1 MAEEREYAVLK
12 RKIRTIVLVYG
23 CGIMSEDSKDELTTN
38 ENGSGEPMSFL
49 DHLAELRSRLIK
61 SVLAVLIMMMVS
73 FVFSN
78 EIIKW
83 LLYPPMIIPN
93 IKPPIQMMRPVI
105 TQVQGLMM
113 VKIQVGLISGII
125 LSLPIILFQLWRF
138 ISPGLRKKER
148 RYAIPIIFSA
158 TVCFIIGALFS
169 FLVVIPITLNFLLS
183 MGDID
188 KELGIVI
195 ENMIDLDAYL
205 GFVSGF
211 MLITGLTFELPVV
224 AYFLTKIGILS
235 HKFMRQFWRH
245 AAISSLVIAA
255 IVTPTTDMITLFVVA
270 APMMILYEISIW
282 VSMIT
287 GRKKDKKE

>member
-1 MAEEREYAVLK
+1 MAEEIKE
-12 RKIRTIVLVYG
+12 
-23 CGIMSEDSKDELTTN
+23 N
-38 ENGSGEPMSFL
+38 ENGEIESNGEPMSFL

-61 SVLAVLIMMMVS
+61 AVLSVLVMMMVS

-78 EIIKW
+78 DIIKL

-93 IKPPIQMMRPVI
+93 IKPPIEMMRPVI

-138 ISPGLRKKER
+138 ISPGLKKKER
-148 RYAIPIIFSA
+148 RYAIPIILSA
-158 TVCFIIGALFS
+158 TICFIIGALFS
-169 FLVVIPITLNFLLS
+169 FLIVIPITLNFLLS

-195 ENMIDLDAYL
+195 ENMIDLDSYL

-211 MLITGLTFELPVV
+211 MLITGLTFELPVL
-224 AYFLTKIGILS
+224 AFFLTKIGVLS
-235 HKFMRQFWRH
+235 HKFMRKYWRH
-245 AAISSLVIAA
+245 ASIASLVIAA

-270 APMMILYEISIW
+270 APMVVLYEVSIW

-287 GRKKDKKE
+287 GRKKET

>member
-1 MAEEREYAVLK
+1 MAEEIKE
-12 RKIRTIVLVYG
+12 
-23 CGIMSEDSKDELTTN
+23 N
-38 ENGSGEPMSFL
+38 ENGEIESNGEPMSFL

-61 SVLAVLIMMMVS
+61 AVLSVLVMMMVS

-78 EIIKW
+78 DIIKL

-93 IKPPIQMMRPVI
+93 IKPPIEMMRPVI

-138 ISPGLRKKER
+138 ISPGLKKKER
-148 RYAIPIIFSA
+148 RYAIPIILSA
-158 TVCFIIGALFS
+158 TICFIIGALFS
-169 FLVVIPITLNFLLS
+169 FLIVIPITLNFLLS

-195 ENMIDLDAYL
+195 ENMIDLDSYL

-211 MLITGLTFELPVV
+211 MLITGLTFELPVL
-224 AYFLTKIGILS
+224 AFFLTNIGVLS
-235 HKFMRQFWRH
+235 HKFMRKYWRH
-245 AAISSLVIAA
+245 AAIGSLVIAA

-270 APMMILYEISIW
+270 APMVVLYEVSIW

-287 GRKKDKKE
+287 GRKKET

>member
-1 MAEEREYAVLK
+1 MAEEIKE
-12 RKIRTIVLVYG
+12 
-23 CGIMSEDSKDELTTN
+23 N
-38 ENGSGEPMSFL
+38 ENGEIESNGEPMSFL

-61 SVLAVLIMMMVS
+61 AVLSVLVMMMVS

-78 EIIKW
+78 DIIKL

-93 IKPPIQMMRPVI
+93 IKPPIEMMRPVI

-138 ISPGLRKKER
+138 ISPGLKKKER
-148 RYAIPIIFSA
+148 RYAIPIILSA
-158 TVCFIIGALFS
+158 TICFIIGALFS
-169 FLVVIPITLNFLLS
+169 FLIVIPITLNFLLS

-195 ENMIDLDAYL
+195 ENMIDLDSYL

-211 MLITGLTFELPVV
+211 MLITGLTFELPVL
-224 AYFLTKIGILS
+224 AFFLTKIGVLS
-235 HKFMRQFWRH
+235 HKFMRKYWRH
-245 AAISSLVIAA
+245 AAIGSLVIAA

-270 APMMILYEISIW
+270 APMVVLYEVSIW
-282 VSMIT
+282 VSIIT
-287 GRKKDKKE
+287 GRKKET

>member
-1 MAEEREYAVLK
+1 MAISEKEETE
-12 RKIRTIVLVYG
+12 II
-23 CGIMSEDSKDELTTN
+23 EKDA
-38 ENGSGEPMSFL
+38 NGHEMSFL

-61 SVLAVLIMMMVS
+61 AVLSALLMMMVS

-78 EIIKW
+78 DIIKM

-93 IKPPIQMMRPVI
+93 IKPPIEMMRPVI

-113 VKIQVGLISGII
+113 VKIQVGLISGIV

-138 ISPGLRKKER
+138 ISPGLKKKER

-158 TVCFIIGALFS
+158 TICFIIGALFS

-183 MGDID
+183 MGEID

-205 GFVSGF
+205 SFVSGF
-211 MLITGLTFELPVV
+211 MLITGLTFELPVLSF
-224 AYFLTKIGILS
+224 FLTKIGVLS
-235 HKFMRQFWRH
+235 HKFMRKYWRH
-245 AAISSLVIAA
+245 AAIASLVVAA

-270 APMMILYEISIW
+270 APMIVLYEVSIW
-282 VSMIT
+282 VAMIT
-287 GRKKDKKE
+287 GRKKKKDE

>member
-1 MAEEREYAVLK
+1 MAEEIKE
-12 RKIRTIVLVYG
+12 
-23 CGIMSEDSKDELTTN
+23 N
-38 ENGSGEPMSFL
+38 ENGEIESNGEPMSFL

-61 SVLAVLIMMMVS
+61 AVLSVLVMMMVS

-78 EIIKW
+78 DIIKL

-93 IKPPIQMMRPVI
+93 IKPPIEMMRPVI

-138 ISPGLRKKER
+138 ISPGLKKKER
-148 RYAIPIIFSA
+148 RYAIPIILSA
-158 TVCFIIGALFS
+158 TICFIIGALFS
-169 FLVVIPITLNFLLS
+169 FLIVIPITLNFLLS

-195 ENMIDLDAYL
+195 ENMIDLDSYL

-211 MLITGLTFELPVV
+211 MLITGLTFELPVL
-224 AYFLTKIGILS
+224 AFFLTKIGVLS
-235 HKFMRQFWRH
+235 HKFMRKYWRH
-245 AAISSLVIAA
+245 AAIGSLVIAA
-255 IVTPTTDMITLFVVA
+255 IATPTTDMITLFVVA
-270 APMMILYEISIW
+270 APMVVLYEVSIW

-287 GRKKDKKE
+287 GRKKET

>member
-1 MAEEREYAVLK
+1 MFDNTKNEMD
-12 RKIRTIVLVYG
+12 G
-23 CGIMSEDSKDELTTN
+23 D
-38 ENGSGEPMSFL
+38 ENGSGSEPMSFL

-61 SVLAVLIMMMVS
+61 SVLAVLFMMMIS
-73 FVFSN
+73 FFFSN
-78 EIIKW
+78 EIIKL

-148 RYAIPIIFSA
+148 RYAVPIIFTA
-158 TVCFIIGALFS
+158 TICFIIGALFS
-169 FLVVIPITLNFLLS
+169 FLIVIPITLNFLLS

-211 MLITGLTFELPVV
+211 MLITGLTFELPVL
-224 AYFLTKIGILS
+224 AFFLTKIGVLS
-235 HKFMRQFWRH
+235 HKFMRKYWRH
-245 AAISSLVIAA
+245 AAIAFLLVAA
-255 IVTPTTDMITLFVVA
+255 LVTPTTDMITLFVIA
-270 APMMILYEISIW
+270 APMILLYEISIW
-282 VSMIT
+282 VSMIS
-287 GRKKDKKE
+287 GRRRKEEL

>member
-1 MAEEREYAVLK
+1 MAEELK
-12 RKIRTIVLVYG
+12 
-23 CGIMSEDSKDELTTN
+23 EN
-38 ENGSGEPMSFL
+38 ENGEIESNGEPMSFL

-61 SVLAVLIMMMVS
+61 AVFSVLIMMMIS

-78 EIIKW
+78 DIIKL

-93 IKPPIQMMRPVI
+93 IKPPIEMMRPVI

-138 ISPGLRKKER
+138 ISPGLRRKER
-148 RYAIPIIFSA
+148 RYAIPIILSA
-158 TVCFIIGALFS
+158 TICFIIGALFS

-195 ENMIDLDAYL
+195 ENMIDLDSYL
-205 GFVSGF
+205 GFVTGF
-211 MLITGLTFELPVV
+211 MLITGLTFELPVL
-224 AYFLTKIGILS
+224 AFFMTKIGVLS
-235 HKFMRQFWRH
+235 HKFMRKYWRH
-245 AAISSLVIAA
+245 AAVASLVIAA

-270 APMMILYEISIW
+270 APMIILYEISIW

-287 GRKKDKKE
+287 GRKKKD

>member
-1 MAEEREYAVLK
+1 MAISEKEETE
-12 RKIRTIVLVYG
+12 II
-23 CGIMSEDSKDELTTN
+23 EKDA
-38 ENGSGEPMSFL
+38 NGHEMSFL

-61 SVLAVLIMMMVS
+61 AVLSVLLMMMVS

-78 EIIKW
+78 DIIKM

-93 IKPPIQMMRPVI
+93 IKPPIEMMRPVI

-113 VKIQVGLISGII
+113 VKIQVGLISGIV

-138 ISPGLRKKER
+138 ISPGLKKKER

-158 TVCFIIGALFS
+158 TICFIIGALFS

-183 MGDID
+183 MGEID

-205 GFVSGF
+205 SFVSGF
-211 MLITGLTFELPVV
+211 MLITGLTFELPVLSF
-224 AYFLTKIGILS
+224 FLTKIGVLS
-235 HKFMRQFWRH
+235 HKFMRKYWRH
-245 AAISSLVIAA
+245 AAIASLVVAA

-270 APMMILYEISIW
+270 APMIVLYEVSIW
-282 VSMIT
+282 VAMIT
-287 GRKKDKKE
+287 GRKKKKDE

>member
-1 MAEEREYAVLK
+1 MAEELK
-12 RKIRTIVLVYG
+12 
-23 CGIMSEDSKDELTTN
+23 EN
-38 ENGSGEPMSFL
+38 ENSEIESNGEPMSFL

-61 SVLAVLIMMMVS
+61 AVFSVLVMMMIS

-78 EIIKW
+78 DIIKL

-93 IKPPIQMMRPVI
+93 IKPPIEMMRPVI

-148 RYAIPIIFSA
+148 RYAIPIILSA
-158 TVCFIIGALFS
+158 TICFIIGALFS

-195 ENMIDLDAYL
+195 ENMIDLDSYL
-205 GFVSGF
+205 GFVTGF
-211 MLITGLTFELPVV
+211 MLITGLTFELPVL
-224 AYFLTKIGILS
+224 AFFLTKIGVLS
-235 HKFMRQFWRH
+235 HKFMRKYWRH
-245 AAISSLVIAA
+245 AAIASLVIAA

-270 APMMILYEISIW
+270 APMIVLYEISIW

-287 GRKKDKKE
+287 GRKKEV

>member
-1 MAEEREYAVLK
+1 MAEEIKE
-12 RKIRTIVLVYG
+12 
-23 CGIMSEDSKDELTTN
+23 N
-38 ENGSGEPMSFL
+38 ENGEIESNGEPMSFL

-61 SVLAVLIMMMVS
+61 AVLSVLVMMMVS

-78 EIIKW
+78 DIIKL

-93 IKPPIQMMRPVI
+93 IKPPIEMMRPVI

-138 ISPGLRKKER
+138 ISPGLKKKER
-148 RYAIPIIFSA
+148 RYAIPIILSA
-158 TVCFIIGALFS
+158 TICFIIGALFS
-169 FLVVIPITLNFLLS
+169 FLIVIPITLNFLLS

-195 ENMIDLDAYL
+195 ENMIDLDSYL

-211 MLITGLTFELPVV
+211 MLITGLTFELPVL
-224 AYFLTKIGILS
+224 AFFLTKIGVLS
-235 HKFMRQFWRH
+235 HKFMRKYWRH
-245 AAISSLVIAA
+245 AAIGSLVIAA

-270 APMMILYEISIW
+270 APMVVLYEVSIW

-287 GRKKDKKE
+287 GRKKET

>member
-1 MAEEREYAVLK
+1 MAEEIKE
-12 RKIRTIVLVYG
+12 
-23 CGIMSEDSKDELTTN
+23 N
-38 ENGSGEPMSFL
+38 ENGEIESNGEPMSFL

-61 SVLAVLIMMMVS
+61 AVLSVLVMMMVS

-78 EIIKW
+78 DIIKL

-93 IKPPIQMMRPVI
+93 IKPPIEMMRPVI

-138 ISPGLRKKER
+138 ISPGLKKKER
-148 RYAIPIIFSA
+148 RYAIPIILSA
-158 TVCFIIGALFS
+158 TICFIIGALFS
-169 FLVVIPITLNFLLS
+169 FLIVIPITLNFLLS

-195 ENMIDLDAYL
+195 ENMIDLDSYL

-211 MLITGLTFELPVV
+211 MLITGLTFELPVL
-224 AYFLTKIGILS
+224 AFFLTKIGVLS
-235 HKFMRQFWRH
+235 HKFMSKYCRH
-245 AAISSLVIAA
+245 AEIVSIVIAA
-255 IVTPTTDMITLFVVA
+255 IVTQTTDMITLFVVA
-270 APMMILYEISIW
+270 APMVVLYEVSIW
-282 VSMIT
+282 VSIIT
-287 GRKKDKKE
+287 GRKKET

>member
-1 MAEEREYAVLK
+1 
-12 RKIRTIVLVYG
+12 
-23 CGIMSEDSKDELTTN
+23 MSETEVENTELN
-38 ENGSGEPMSFL
+38 ENESNFIQMSFL
-49 DHLAELRSRLIK
+49 DHLAELRKRLIFIVL
-61 SVLAVLIMMMVS
+61 SVLVMMMVS

-78 EIIKW
+78 SIIKL

-93 IKPPIQMMRPVI
+93 IKPPIEMMRPVI

-148 RYAIPIIFSA
+148 RYAIPIILSA
-158 TVCFIIGALFS
+158 TICFIIGALFS
-169 FLVVIPITLNFLLS
+169 FLIVIPITLNFLLT
-183 MGDID
+183 MGEID
-188 KELGIVI
+188 KELGIII

-211 MLITGLTFELPVV
+211 MLITGLTFELPVL
-224 AYFLTKIGILS
+224 AFFLTKIGVLN
-235 HKFMRQFWRH
+235 HKFLRKFWRH
-245 AAISSLVIAA
+245 AAIACLVVAA

-270 APMMILYEISIW
+270 APMIILYEISIW

-287 GRKKDKKE
+287 GRKKAKEE

>member
-1 MAEEREYAVLK
+1 MAEALK
-12 RKIRTIVLVYG
+12 
-23 CGIMSEDSKDELTTN
+23 EN
-38 ENGSGEPMSFL
+38 ENGEIENNGEPMSFL

-61 SVLAVLIMMMVS
+61 AVLSVLVMMMVS

-78 EIIKW
+78 DIIKL

-93 IKPPIQMMRPVI
+93 IKPPIEMMRPVI

-148 RYAIPIIFSA
+148 RYAIPIILSA
-158 TVCFIIGALFS
+158 TICFIIGALFS

-183 MGDID
+183 MGNID

-195 ENMIDLDAYL
+195 ENMIDLDSYL

-211 MLITGLTFELPVV
+211 MLITGLTFELPVL
-224 AYFLTKIGILS
+224 AFFLTKIGVLS
-235 HKFMRQFWRH
+235 HKFMRKYWRH

-270 APMMILYEISIW
+270 APMVVLYEISIW

-287 GRKKDKKE
+287 GRKKGA